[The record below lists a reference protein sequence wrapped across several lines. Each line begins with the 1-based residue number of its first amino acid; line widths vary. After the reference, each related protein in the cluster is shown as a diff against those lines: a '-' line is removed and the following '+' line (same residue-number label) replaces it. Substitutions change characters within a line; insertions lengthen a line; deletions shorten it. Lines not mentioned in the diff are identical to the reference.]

1 MRKENLQEATQR
13 TLIEGYKNLK
23 ESKSKK
29 VEDYDFNKID
39 SLYNQGTTELEKA
52 FTTEVK
58 YWLQTFIDE
67 NSNDELG
74 KKAKAVIEDE
84 AKVKEIVNELV
95 NGSDD
100 LWEDIHMKIED
111 LAGIDVRRYNDKR
124 YESKKDGLTE
134 SVDENKVNLYDT
146 VWDVISSYDEEYAQE
161 QGIDKLDDEDVYNII
176 AEIIGNPDVQSIIR
190 EEIES
195 YAGYKNS

>member
-58 YWLQTFIDE
+58 YWLQTLIDE
-67 NSNDELG
+67 KSNDEIG
-74 KKAKAVIEDE
+74 KKATSVIEDD
-84 AKVKEIVNELV
+84 AKVKEIVDELV

-100 LWEDIHMKIED
+100 LWEDIHMKIEN

>member
-58 YWLQTFIDE
+58 YWLQTLIDE
-67 NSNDELG
+67 KSNDEIG
-74 KKAKAVIEDE
+74 KKATSVIEDD
-84 AKVKEIVNELV
+84 AKVKEIVDELV

-100 LWEDIHMKIED
+100 LWEDIHMKIEN

-134 SVDENKVNLYDT
+134 SVNESKVNLYDT

>member
-29 VEDYDFNKID
+29 VEDYDFNKIN

-58 YWLQTFIDE
+58 YWLQTLIDE
-67 NSNDELG
+67 NSNDEIG

-124 YESKKDGLTE
+124 YESKKMD
-134 SVDENKVNLYDT
+134 
-146 VWDVISSYDEEYAQE
+146 
-161 QGIDKLDDEDVYNII
+161 
-176 AEIIGNPDVQSIIR
+176 
-190 EEIES
+190 
-195 YAGYKNS
+195 

>member
-13 TLIEGYKNLK
+13 ALLKGYRNLK

-29 VEDYDFNKID
+29 AEDYDFGKID
-39 SLYNQGTTELEKA
+39 GLYNQSTTELEKA

-67 NSNDELG
+67 NGNDELG

-84 AKVKEIVNELV
+84 AKVKEIVDELV

-124 YESKKDGLTE
+124 YESKKAGLTE

-146 VWDVISSYDEEYAQE
+146 IWEYIGSYDEEYAQE

-176 AEIIGNPDVQSIIR
+176 AEIISNPDVQSIIR

>member
-13 TLIEGYKNLK
+13 TLIEGYRNLK

-29 VEDYDFNKID
+29 AEDYDFGKID
-39 SLYNQGTTELEKA
+39 GLYNQGTTELEKA

-67 NSNDELG
+67 NSNDEIG

-84 AKVKEIVNELV
+84 AKVKAIVDELV

-124 YESKKDGLTE
+124 YESKKDGLNE
-134 SVDENKVNLYDT
+134 SVDESKVNLYDT